1 MARASLQPSLHNI
14 DLVEGAIVSLAEAAP
29 EARGAIFTRREVVE
43 FILDLAGYVSDR
55 PLHKLR
61 LLEPSFGAGDFLLI
75 AIERLLKAWKSTG
88 YQDDPK
94 TALSDAIRA
103 VELHNDTF
111 AITRK
116 KAIDLLEAESI
127 SGAVATEIVENWTIQ
142 GDFLLTPL
150 PFSFDFVVGNPP
162 YVRQEL
168 IPTELVAEYRSR
180 YTTIYDRA
188 DLYVPFI
195 ERSLNVLRPGGT
207 LGFIC
212 ANRWMKNRYGGPLRK
227 LVADNFHLRT
237 IVDMVGSQA
246 FQSDVLAYPAITI
259 IAHEK
264 PGKTR
269 VACCP
274 AITKKTLAV
283 LTKQLLSKEP
293 PAKNGSIKETTGVTV
308 GSKPWIFESFDQ
320 LELVRRL
327 EQDFPK
333 IEDAGCKIGIGVATG
348 ADQVFI
354 APFNRLNVE
363 PDRKLPL
370 AMTKDIIS
378 GKVKWQG
385 YGIVNPFSDEA
396 GLVDL
401 AEYPKLMAYL
411 FEHKS
416 YIAKRHVALKNPRN
430 WYRTIDRI
438 HPALAKQPK
447 LLIPD
452 IKGKAHI
459 VYEDGKLYPH
469 HNLYYIVSQDWPL
482 RALQA
487 VLLSGIARL
496 FVSAYSTKMRGGF
509 LRFQA
514 QYLRRIRLPCWQD
527 VDIKLKKDLI
537 TSAQCRDVAA
547 RDKAVL
553 RLYGFSQNEWTT
565 LSNSRNQS

>member
-1 MARASLQPSLHNI
+1 MARTLPQPFLPNI
-14 DLVEGAIVSLAEAAP
+14 DLVEGAIVSLAEASP

-43 FILDLAGYVSDR
+43 FILDLVGYVSDR

-88 YQDDPK
+88 YQSDPK
-94 TALSDAIRA
+94 TALSSAIRA
-103 VELHNDTF
+103 VELHNDTL
-111 AITRK
+111 ASTRQK
-116 KAIDLLEAESI
+116 TIDLLEAESI
-127 SGAVATEIVENWTIQ
+127 PPAVATEIAEKWIIQ
-142 GDFLLTPL
+142 GDFLLTRL

-168 IPTELVAEYRSR
+168 IPSELVAEYRSR
-180 YTTIYDRA
+180 YKTVYDRA

-195 ERSLNVLRPGGT
+195 ERSLNVLGPGGT

-259 IAHEK
+259 IANEK

-269 VACCP
+269 VACRP
-274 AITKKTLAV
+274 SITKKTLDMLA
-283 LTKQLLSKEP
+283 KQLLSKETP
-293 PAKNGSIKETTGVTV
+293 TKNGSIKETAGVTA
-308 GSKPWIFESFDQ
+308 GNRPWIFESFDQ

-327 EQDFPK
+327 ERDFPK

-354 APFNRLNVE
+354 APYDRLNVE

-385 YGIVNPFSDEA
+385 YGIVNPFSDEV

-459 VYEDGKLYPH
+459 VYEDGQLYPH

-482 RALQA
+482 RVLQA

-527 VDIKLKKDLI
+527 VDMKLKKDLI
-537 TSAQCRDVAA
+537 TSTQCCDVAA

-553 RLYGFSQNEWTT
+553 RLYGFSQHEWAT
-565 LSNSRNQS
+565 LSSSHNS